1 MYGEEDRSEGSDY
14 EDEGY
19 ASSPRRRA
27 HEKDRHPYTHAER
40 RSNDSTLRLQT
51 HAQNHQRSGSSSSFR
66 AGSPYGSTSRSNS
79 PLRERVNSTLPLQQR
94 NDEDY
99 YRYPNPT
106 SATSAAS
113 RTSQAVSSRSRSQSI
128 CNTFNSPPISTA
140 NPQTAFVKIKIFDRV
155 ADDLIAIRVHPR
167 VTHAELMDM
176 VQARFGG
183 EVGKL
188 SYRDSVTH
196 AFMMLNSD
204 EGLTA
209 WIESTDKHA
218 LYAD

>member
-19 ASSPRRRA
+19 ALSPRRRA

-40 RSNDSTLRLQT
+40 RSNDSTLRLQA
-51 HAQNHQRSGSSSSFR
+51 HAQNHQRSGSSFR
-66 AGSPYGSTSRSNS
+66 AGFPYGSTSRSNS
-79 PLRERVNSTLPLQQR
+79 PLRERVNPVLTLQQR

-106 SATSAAS
+106 SAISVAS

-128 CNTFNSPPISTA
+128 SKTFNSPPISAA

-196 AFMMLNSD
+196 ALVMLNSD
-204 EGLTA
+204 EDLTA